1 VNGCP
6 GRRNRSNSQPPA
18 NRAGEA
24 AIFRKFGRQ
33 IRRTGNTVG
42 NIVGNTVEDSVE
54 DSEGPIAAIS
64 RGQAPYNNTLIFV
77 EFVAAS
83 LLTMRRK
90 ACASLRNQK
99 LL

>member
-1 VNGCP
+1 VNGYP
-6 GRRNRSNSQPPA
+6 GRRNRSNSRPRA

-24 AIFRKFGRQ
+24 VDSREFGRQ
-33 IRRTGNTVG
+33 IRRTENA
-42 NIVGNTVEDSVE
+42 VE

-77 EFVAAS
+77 EFVATS

-90 ACASLRNQK
+90 ASASLRNQK

>member
-33 IRRTGNTVG
+33 IRRTENAVE
-42 NIVGNTVEDSVE
+42 NTVEDCVE

-77 EFVAAS
+77 EFVAES

-90 ACASLRNQK
+90 ASAFLRNQK